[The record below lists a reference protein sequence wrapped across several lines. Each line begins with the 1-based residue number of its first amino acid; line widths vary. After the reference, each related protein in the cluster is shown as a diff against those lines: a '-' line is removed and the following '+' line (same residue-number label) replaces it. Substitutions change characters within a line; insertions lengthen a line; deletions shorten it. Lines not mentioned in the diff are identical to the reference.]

1 MYVGVYQYCHLHGSS
16 MSPRA
21 YFAKSAAENRS
32 EEANEE
38 ANEEVK

>member
-1 MYVGVYQYCHLHGSS
+1 MYVGVYLHGSS

-21 YFAKSAAENRS
+21 YFAKSAAEKRS

-38 ANEEVK
+38 VK